1 MGKCFEIQFYYD
13 MKNKK
18 TGEFFPKFDYRWNLR
33 AYWIKEEGNCTL
45 SMGKFKYCH
54 QFYEQFENRIN

>member
-1 MGKCFEIQFYYD
+1 MGKYFEIQFYYD

-45 SMGKFKYCH
+45 SKG
-54 QFYEQFENRIN
+54 EISNIAINFMSNSKIE